1 MDANWFAQF
10 TEQIINKY
18 RQTRNMIHVRVS
30 DNDVAHAALLRIAKR
45 NANAARIDGDA
56 VVDDKA
62 GKTLRETRAA
72 MGIERTW

>member
-1 MDANWFAQF
+1 MDANWLAQL

-30 DNDVAHAALLRIAKR
+30 DDDVAHAALLRIAKG
-45 NANAARIDGDA
+45 NTNAAGIDGDA
-56 VVDDKA
+56 IVDDEA

-72 MGIERTW
+72 T

>member
-1 MDANWFAQF
+1 
-10 TEQIINKY
+10 
-18 RQTRNMIHVRVS
+18 MIHVRVS
-30 DNDVAHAALLRIAKR
+30 DDDVAHAALLRIAER